1 MKKGTASGL
10 LKRTRP
16 APMLNRPVKVRSV
29 DCGVTSASIL
39 IAIGPSAVS
48 GGGRLSN
55 AWRSARLKSRAST
68 ESAGASPSEACAET
82 LQGPAGPVA
91 EIVACAVEP
100 EWSNTTA
107 KSL

>member
-1 MKKGTASGL
+1 M
-10 LKRTRP
+10 RTCP
-16 APMLNRPVKVRSV
+16 APMLKRLVKVRIV

-48 GGGRLSN
+48 GGGLLSK
-55 AWRSARLKSRAST
+55 AWRSARLRSRASS
-68 ESAGASPSEACAET
+68 ESAGASPSEACAAMVH
-82 LQGPAGPVA
+82 GPAGPVA
-91 EIVACAVEP
+91 EIVACAFEP